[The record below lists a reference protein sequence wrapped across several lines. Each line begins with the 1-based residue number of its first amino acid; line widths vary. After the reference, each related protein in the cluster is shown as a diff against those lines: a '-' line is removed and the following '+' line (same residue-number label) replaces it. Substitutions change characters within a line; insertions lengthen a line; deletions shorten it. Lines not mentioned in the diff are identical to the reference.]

1 MKADDLKRKKE
12 EAGMTTATLS
22 KLSGV
27 PVGTINKILNGETKS
42 PRYDTLSALEQALDS
57 VRKPSKEVRESGDPY
72 GVEESDV
79 HTTTDS
85 WKLRCNMQADADSL
99 KFPYD
104 VGAERMDGEMI
115 CPEKPTTGHQV
126 LVSQLILQF
135 GRFIEETGK
144 NDLVFPSPF
153 RVYPDSNEKTVLQ
166 PDISVVCHRER
177 LGRDG
182 LMGAP
187 DLVME
192 ITSSV
197 TRKRDLGRKMC
208 RYLEA
213 GVREYWVLDS
223 KTRNVLVYCFE
234 QDELP
239 AVYSFKEEI
248 PVSIYEGRLRICMR
262 KAAAVLD
269 ELGE

>member
-42 PRYDTLSALEQALDS
+42 PRCDTLSALEQALDS
-57 VRKPSKEVRESGDPY
+57 VWKHSKEVRESVDPY
-72 GVEESDV
+72 GVGES
-79 HTTTDS
+79 
-85 WKLRCNMQADADSL
+85 
-99 KFPYD
+99 
-104 VGAERMDGEMI
+104 I

-144 NDLVFPSPF
+144 NDLVLPSHF
-153 RVYPDSNEKTVLQ
+153 CGYSDGDKETVLH
-166 PDISVVCHRER
+166 PDISVICHREH
-177 LGRDG
+177 LGRAG

-208 RYLEA
+208 IYLEA

-239 AVYSFKEEI
+239 DVYSFKEEI
-248 PVSIYEGRLRICMR
+248 PVSIYEGRLRICLR